1 MPPQIFS
8 LSETRQVLA
17 STPASL
23 DALLRPLPDT
33 LLDATEGPGT
43 WSPRQVAA
51 HLAWAEID
59 DWMPRVRRA
68 MSGEA
73 FTPFDREVGF
83 TRYAGWPIGKLL
95 DEFRSLRASS
105 LTELDALALQPAS
118 LQLRGVHPEFGPVT
132 LEQLLATWM
141 THDFAHVTQ
150 IARVLT
156 RHYGQW
162 VGPWKAYFSALK
174 NS

>member
-1 MPPQIFS
+1 MPSSSFS
-8 LSETRQVLA
+8 LHEIRQVLA
-17 STPASL
+17 LTPASL
-23 DALLRPLPDT
+23 DALVRPLPDT

-43 WSPRQVAA
+43 WSPRQVVA

-59 DWMPRVRRA
+59 DWMPRVRRV
-68 MSGEA
+68 MSGGA
-73 FTPFDREVGF
+73 FTPFDREAGF
-83 TRYAGWPIGKLL
+83 ARYAAWPVGRLL
-95 DEFRSLRASS
+95 DEFRTLRASS
-105 LTELDALALQPAS
+105 LAELDALALQPAS
-118 LQLRGVHPEFGPVT
+118 LQLRGVHPEFGSVT

-174 NS
+174 AS